1 MYEEV
6 VEASACGPERPLAC
20 LYDFLAIGSRTGAV
34 LEDLAGRGWSVGPL
48 ISERVSPH
56 FWLDW
61 VHYLIEEDRVR
72 SSACGCGPH
81 C

>member
-48 ISERVSPH
+48 ISDFGALLTSPFFAGLGALPH
-56 FWLDW
+56 
-61 VHYLIEEDRVR
+61 R
-72 SSACGCGPH
+72 GGPR
-81 C
+81 